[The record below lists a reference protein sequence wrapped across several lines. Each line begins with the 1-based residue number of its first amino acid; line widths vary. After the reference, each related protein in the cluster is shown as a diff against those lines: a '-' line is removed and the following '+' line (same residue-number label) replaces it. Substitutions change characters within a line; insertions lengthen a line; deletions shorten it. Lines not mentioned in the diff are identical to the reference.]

1 MRHRRLATALL
12 VAAPPLAAIALRA
25 GAALGAEPRPGPR
38 PQPRH
43 HGRSGSHD
51 DSRLPIV
58 ETATRQES
66 YRLGAGGRLV
76 VDGFAG
82 GISARAVAGDTLRI
96 TVKETVRAR
105 DRESVARARAEMP
118 LLLRQ
123 EGSSVIAYVDA
134 PFRGPDGS
142 WQGPHWELPYRVVY
156 DFTVEVPRAVSV
168 VLETVMDG
176 DVQLHGTDG
185 DFEVKNVNGEVT
197 VTDVS
202 GSGVARTV
210 NGPLR
215 VSFRRNPPG
224 DCDFGTVNGD
234 VVVDFQPGL
243 AAAVRF
249 RTLNGEAWSDFP
261 FSVQPRRV
269 AAPGERHDGRWRVHS
284 RWSDGIRIG
293 QGGPELSF
301 ETINGDILLRRR
313 DPQGAS
319 R

>member
-1 MRHRRLATALL
+1 MRSRRLATVLL
-12 VAAPPLAAIALRA
+12 VAAPLLAAAGDIAA
-25 GAALGAEPRPGPR
+25 GAEPRPRPEPR
-38 PQPRH
+38 RD
-43 HGRSGSHD
+43 GRSDRHD

-58 ETATRQES
+58 ETTTRRES
-66 YRLGAGGRLV
+66 FRLGAGGRLV
-76 VDGFAG
+76 VDSFAG
-82 GISARAVAGDTLRI
+82 DISARAVDGDTLRL
-96 TVKETVRAR
+96 TVEETVRAR

-123 EGSSVIAYVDA
+123 EGSSVTAYVDA

-142 WQGPHWELPYRVVY
+142 WQGPHRELPYRVVY
-156 DFTVEVPRAVSV
+156 DFTIEVPRSASV
-168 VLETVMDG
+168 TLETVMDG
-176 DVQLHGTDG
+176 DVRLHGTDG

-215 VSFRRNPPG
+215 VSFRRNPPA

-234 VVVDFQPGL
+234 VVVDFQPDL
-243 AAAVRF
+243 AAEVRF

-261 FSVQPRRV
+261 FSVEPRRL
-269 AAPGERHDGRWRVHS
+269 AAAGERHDGRWRVQS

>member
-1 MRHRRLATALL
+1 MRPRRLATALL
-12 VAAPPLAAIALRA
+12 VSAPVLVAV
-25 GAALGAEPRPGPR
+25 ALGARAAEPRPDAR
-38 PQPRH
+38 PEPRH
-43 HGRSGSHD
+43 HRGSGRHD
-51 DSRLPIV
+51 DESRLPIV

-66 YRLGAGGRLV
+66 YRLGEGGRLV
-76 VDGFAG
+76 VDSFAG
-82 GISARAVAGDTLRI
+82 GIMARAVAGDTLRL

-105 DRESVARARAEMP
+105 DRESLERARAEMP
-118 LLLRQ
+118 LLLSQ
-123 EGSSVIAYVDA
+123 EGSRVIAYVNA
-134 PFRGPDGS
+134 PFRAPDGS
-142 WQGPHWELPYRVVY
+142 WQGPHRELPYRVVY
-156 DFTVEVPRAVSV
+156 DFAIEVPRSASV
-168 VLETVMDG
+168 VLKTVMDG
-176 DVQLHGTDG
+176 DVELHGTDG

-202 GSGVARTV
+202 GSGVAQTV

-234 VVVDFQPGL
+234 VVVDFQPDL
-243 AAAVRF
+243 AADVRF

-261 FSVQPRRV
+261 FSLQPRR
-269 AAPGERHDGRWRVHS
+269 PTGSGERHQGRWRVQS
-284 RWSDGIRIG
+284 RWSEGIRIG
-293 QGGPELSF
+293 PGGPELSF